1 MAKIA
6 VVLTLALSTLAGCG
20 AARSALGAL
29 GGGGSKPTANVTV
42 VNEIN
47 VPAPAPAPAPVP
59 VVVEANKPHGAR
71 RAVLG
76 GALAGSILGGVVG
89 ALDHADAKHIG
100 AGMAIGAA
108 AGAGVG
114 YVAHATE

>member
-6 VVLTLALSTLAGCG
+6 LALTLALSTLAGCG

-42 VNEIN
+42 VNEVN
-47 VPAPAPAPAPVP
+47 VPPPVAQA
-59 VVVEANKPHGAR
+59 ERKQKSSAKH
-71 RAVLG
+71 AVIG
-76 GALAGSILGGVVG
+76 GAIAGTIVG
-89 ALDHADAKHIG
+89 AVIGAMDSPDAEHIG

-108 AGAGVG
+108 AGAGIG
-114 YVAHATE
+114 YATH

>member
-6 VVLTLALSTLAGCG
+6 LALTLALSTLTGCG

-47 VPAPAPAPAPVP
+47 VPPAPAPQ
-59 VVVEANKPHGAR
+59 VEAKKK
-71 RAVLG
+71 
-76 GALAGSILGGVVG
+76 SS
-89 ALDHADAKHIG
+89 AKHAVITGAVAGTIVGGLIGLMDSPDAEHVG

-108 AGAGVG
+108 AGAGIG
-114 YVAHATE
+114 YATH